1 MSKLD
6 IKDIKDLIITINNT
20 DIEIVE
26 IEKGDIRILI
36 SKGSSNKVKDSTII
50 SSSHVEAEVN
60 NEIMES
66 KENTLE
72 DESLYIVK
80 SPMVG
85 TYYEAPGP
93 GEESFVKIGSI
104 VEKGQ
109 TLCIIEAMKLM
120 NEIEAEVSGEVVEIL
135 VNNEDI
141 VQFGQP
147 LMKIRRV

>member
-1 MSKLD
+1 MD

-93 GEESFVKIGSI
+93 GEESFVKVGSI

>member
-1 MSKLD
+1 LD

-93 GEESFVKIGSI
+93 GEESFVKVGSI

>member
-1 MSKLD
+1 MD

-36 SKGSSNKVKDSTII
+36 SKGSSNKVKDSTIL

-93 GEESFVKIGSI
+93 GEESFVKVGSI

>member
-1 MSKLD
+1 LD

-36 SKGSSNKVKDSTII
+36 SKGSSNKVKDSTIL

-93 GEESFVKIGSI
+93 GEESFVKVGSI

>member
-1 MSKLD
+1 MD

-20 DIEIVE
+20 DIERVE
-26 IEKGDIRILI
+26 IQKDNTKVII
-36 SKGSSNKVKDSTII
+36 SKGSSNKDKDSTFKASNTIEVADDKKLTQREEI
-50 SSSHVEAEVN
+50 SLE
-60 NEIMES
+60 NE
-66 KENTLE
+66 N
-72 DESLYIVK
+72 LYIVK

-85 TYYEAPGP
+85 TYYQAPSP
-93 GEESFVKIGSI
+93 GEESFVKVGSV